1 MDSKKETNVPTEVD
15 SELADYLIQGSG
27 DVGVKF
33 RTLYEAQRSIEYKKL
48 DINLNVVGCGKKN
61 GINLFSKDT
70 NFPINRLFVD
80 PDRFSYNKLGM
91 IRANGFSELKGD
103 GKKSQETSSSLVGG
117 MSWSLWKAISR
128 GNQGDVYQLG
138 GAYVFDT
145 TGKILYSFVDHSA
158 EGHISVQQ
166 INELAQTYGK
176 KASQ

>member
-1 MDSKKETNVPTEVD
+1 MDSKKETNVPTQVD

-27 DVGVKF
+27 DAGVKF
-33 RTLYEAQRSIEYKKL
+33 RTLYEAQRSI
-48 DINLNVVGCGKKN
+48 VVFILGCGKKN

-80 PDRFSYNKLGM
+80 PDRFTYNKLGM

-145 TGKILYSFVDHSA
+145 TGQILYSFVDHSA

-176 KASQ
+176 KAQL